1 MFSTTSGAARTRV
14 VYTIATSAGLITP
27 EKDPSYSLR
36 LSLRAADGPHVLRRI
51 PVSQSLS
58 KHAVQGAAAT
68 CADIAPPPPCPSGTN
83 LYRET
88 LRSKDQLGG
97 RVRRRVVLRSHM
109 PSVSSDVRGNKIKR
123 GTHGYA
129 MPEENRVRNGRPPL
143 GTRCQHLTKAVAAY
157 PPTHARR

>member
-68 CADIAPPPPCPSGTN
+68 CADIAPPPIRRARISTERHSGPKINWAAAFADVSYFGLICLPS
-83 LYRET
+83 LPMYEE
-88 LRSKDQLGG
+88 
-97 RVRRRVVLRSHM
+97 
-109 PSVSSDVRGNKIKR
+109 IK
-123 GTHGYA
+123 
-129 MPEENRVRNGRPPL
+129 
-143 GTRCQHLTKAVAAY
+143 
-157 PPTHARR
+157 